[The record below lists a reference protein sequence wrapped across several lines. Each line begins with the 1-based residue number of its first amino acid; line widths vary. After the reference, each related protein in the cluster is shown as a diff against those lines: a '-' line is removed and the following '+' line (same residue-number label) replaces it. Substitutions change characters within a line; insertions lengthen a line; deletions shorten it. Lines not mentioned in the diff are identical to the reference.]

1 MHRIGIYC
9 NHSKGNGQANRPERI
24 RKMKKS
30 FVFVYSDGTEEVVEY
45 DSLMYTEDDVRTIYS
60 NMDKFYSSFAV
71 SD

>member
-1 MHRIGIYC
+1 MLYY
-9 NHSKGNGQANRPERI
+9 NHKGKTKNGTGRKW
-24 RKMKKS
+24 KMKKN

-45 DSLMYTEDDVRTIYS
+45 DSSMYTEDDVRTIYS

>member
-1 MHRIGIYC
+1 MATYVKLQLPEGQ
-9 NHSKGNGQANRPERI
+9 KGEL
-24 RKMKKS
+24 KMKKS

-45 DSLMYTEDDVRTIYS
+45 DSSMYSEEDVRTIYS